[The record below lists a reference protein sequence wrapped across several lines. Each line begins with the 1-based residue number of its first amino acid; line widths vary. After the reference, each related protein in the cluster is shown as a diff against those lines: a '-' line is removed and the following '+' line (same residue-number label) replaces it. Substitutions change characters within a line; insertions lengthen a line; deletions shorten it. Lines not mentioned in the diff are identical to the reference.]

1 MKPRP
6 NRLILSGYGPLAG
19 VIAVLLLVTVT
30 VPSKAPGDANELAMA
45 GPDPYAATSP
55 ELGAVGVDAAG
66 APVVAGAPG
75 TTGAAPGTSAAAPG
89 AKPGKG
95 GKVVTTAQAAGAPR
109 AQGVA
114 AASNCAGGALQV
126 AGSAYSPACVNFSGN
141 NGGATYRGVSA
152 DTITIAIRESSA
164 SDQREQEDDEDSELE
179 KKAEEA
185 GISASPADRKRELDT
200 LVDYFNKNY
209 QLYGRKVKLVRYTG
223 RGDGQAEIAGGGQE
237 GANADAVKVAQEIK
251 AFADISALTQPYMD
265 ALVRQKVLA
274 IGGLHMPQSYYRQR
288 APFAWGQLV
297 DCTTLMNSAV
307 DLIAKRLPANENAT
321 RAGSASLRQKP
332 RKYGLIFPDDAV
344 YSQCINEARPK
355 LKAAGIS
362 FAKEIRYALQF
373 AKLQQEAPNMAAQLK
388 AAGVTTLVL
397 VTDPLL
403 PFFLTG
409 SATQQDFYPE
419 WFVSGTIGTDADVA
433 GQFYDSDQ
441 WQFALGQSYLTGFGG
456 GKNTEAYK
464 AFATMKNGKPTS
476 LVDLTYQTLMML
488 FIGLQ
493 QAGPNLTPATFA
505 QGMFSYGKRTGDYGQ
520 WSFGPNDFTSTDD
533 AREFYYDPK
542 ALSPF
547 NNRPGRCVPLNGGRR
562 YVGAS
567 WPARVT
573 MPTPPAVAP

>member
-19 VIAVLLLVTVT
+19 VIAVLLLITVT
-30 VPSKAPGDANELAMA
+30 VPSKAPNGNEQLAMSSPDQFSAA
-45 GPDPYAATSP
+45 GPGTAVP
-55 ELGAVGVDAAG
+55 GAQVPVTAAG
-66 APVVAGAPG
+66 
-75 TTGAAPGTSAAAPG
+75 T
-89 AKPGKG
+89 PGKG
-95 GKVVTTAQAAGAPR
+95 GKGTQTVTPAQVASAPR

-114 AASNCAGGALQV
+114 AAANCAGGALQV
-126 AGSAYSPACVNFSGN
+126 AGSAYSPACVQFSGN
-141 NGGATYRGVSA
+141 NGGATSRGVTA
-152 DTITIAIRESSA
+152 DTITIALRDNDFASSG
-164 SDQREQEDDEDSELE
+164 DDKNDSKQDSELK

-200 LVDYFNKNY
+200 LVAYFNKNY
-209 QLYGRKVKLVRYTG
+209 QLYGRQVKLVRYAG

-237 GANADAVKVAQEIK
+237 AANADAVKVAQEIK
-251 AFADISALTQPYMD
+251 AFADLSALTQPYMD
-265 ALVRQKVLA
+265 ALVRQKVVA
-274 IGGLHMPQSYYRQR
+274 IGGLHMPQSYYRSR
-288 APFAWGQLV
+288 APYAWGQLV

-307 DLIAKRLPANENAT
+307 DLIAKRLPASENAT
-321 RAGSASLRQKP
+321 RAGSESMRHKP

-344 YSQCINEARPK
+344 YAQCINEARPK
-355 LKAAGIS
+355 LEAAGIK
-362 FAKEIRYALQF
+362 FTKEIRYALQF

-409 SATQQDFYPE
+409 SATQQDYYPE

-441 WQFALGQSYLTGFGG
+441 WRNALGQSYLTGLGS
-456 GKNTEAYK
+456 GKDTEAYR
-464 AFATMKNGKPTS
+464 AFATMKNGNPTS

-493 QAGPNLTPATFA
+493 QAGPNLNPSTFG
-505 QGMFSYGKRTGDYGQ
+505 QGMFAYGKHVGGYGQ
-520 WSFGPNDFTSTDD
+520 WSFGPNDYTSTDD

-547 NNRPGRCVPLNGGRR
+547 NNRPGRCVPLNGGKR
-562 YVGAS
+562 YVGAT
-567 WPARVT
+567 WPAKVN

>member
-1 MKPRP
+1 MNPRP
-6 NRLILSGYGPLAG
+6 NRLILAGYGPLAG
-19 VIAVLLLVTVT
+19 VIAVLLIITVT
-30 VPSKAPGDANELAMA
+30 VPSKAPSGDEQFAV
-45 GPDPYAATSP
+45 GPADQFAATTSDP
-55 ELGAVGVDAAG
+55 TVAGANAPVAAGAVG
-66 APVVAGAPG
+66 APVAG
-75 TTGAAPGTSAAAPG
+75 
-89 AKPGKG
+89 KPGKV
-95 GKVVTTAQAAGAPR
+95 GKGAAVTPAQVASAPR

-114 AASNCAGGALQV
+114 PAANCAGGALQV
-126 AGSAYSPACVNFSGN
+126 AGSRYSPACVQFSGN
-141 NGGATYRGVSA
+141 NGGATYRGVTA
-152 DTITIAIRESSA
+152 DTITVAIREGNN
-164 SDQREQEDDEDSELE
+164 REDPNEDDEDSELE

-185 GISASPADRKRELDT
+185 GISASPADRRRELDT
-200 LVDYFNKNY
+200 LVAYFNKNY
-209 QLYGRKVKLVRYTG
+209 QLYGRQVKLVRYTG

-237 GANADAVKVAQEIK
+237 AANSDAVKVAQEIK
-251 AFADISALTQPYMD
+251 AFADLSALTQPYMD

-274 IGGLHMPQSYYRQR
+274 IGGLHMPQSYYKAR
-288 APFAWGQLV
+288 APYAWGQLV

-307 DLIAKRLPANENAT
+307 DLLAKRLAPNQNAE
-321 RAGSASLRQKP
+321 RAGSAGMRAKP

-355 LKAAGIS
+355 LKAAGIE

-409 SATQQDFYPE
+409 SATQQDYYPE

-433 GQFYDSDQ
+433 GQFYDADQ
-441 WQFALGQSYLTGFGG
+441 WQNALGQSYLTGLGS
-456 GKNTEAYK
+456 GKNTEAHR
-464 AFATMKNGKPTS
+464 AFASMKNGSPTS

-493 QAGPNLTPATFA
+493 QAGPNLNPSTFA
-505 QGMFSYGKRTGDYGQ
+505 QGLFSYGKHTGDYGQ
-520 WSFGPNDFTSTDD
+520 WSFGPNDYTSTDD
-533 AREFYYDPK
+533 AREFYFDPK

-547 NNRPGRCVPLNGGRR
+547 NNRPGRCVPVSGGKRF
-562 YVGAS
+562 VGAS
-567 WPARVT
+567 WPAKVT

>member
-1 MKPRP
+1 M
-6 NRLILSGYGPLAG
+6 
-19 VIAVLLLVTVT
+19 
-30 VPSKAPGDANELAMA
+30 VPDA
-45 GPDPYAATSP
+45 GPAA
-55 ELGAVGVDAAG
+55 AVG
-66 APVVAGAPG
+66 
-75 TTGAAPGTSAAAPG
+75 
-89 AKPGKG
+89 KPGKG
-95 GKVVTTAQAAGAPR
+95 GKAAVAPAQVASAPR

-114 AASNCAGGALQV
+114 PAANCPGGALQV
-126 AGSAYSPACVNFSGN
+126 AGSPYSPACVQFSGN
-141 NGGATYRGVSA
+141 NGGATHRGVTA
-152 DTITIAIRESSA
+152 DTITVAIREGNDREDPN
-164 SDQREQEDDEDSELE
+164 SDEENSELE

-185 GISASPADRKRELDT
+185 GISPSPADRRRELDT
-200 LVDYFNKNY
+200 LIAYFNKNY
-209 QLYGRKVKLVRYTG
+209 QLYGRQVKLVRYSG

-237 GANADAVKVAQEIK
+237 AANADAVKVAQEIK
-251 AFADISALTQPYMD
+251 AFADLSALTQPYMD

-274 IGGLHMPQSYYRQR
+274 IGGLHMPQSYYAQR
-288 APFAWGQLV
+288 APYAWGQLV

-307 DLIAKRLPANENAT
+307 DLLAKRLAPNQNAE
-321 RAGSASLRQKP
+321 RAGSAGMRAKP

-409 SATQQDFYPE
+409 SATQQDYYPE

-433 GQFYDSDQ
+433 GQFYDADQ
-441 WQFALGQSYLTGFGG
+441 WQNALGQSYLTGLGS
-456 GKNTEAYK
+456 GKNTEAYR
-464 AFATMKNGKPTS
+464 AFASMKNGSPTA

-493 QAGPNLTPATFA
+493 QAGPNLNPSTFA
-505 QGMFSYGKRTGDYGQ
+505 QGLFSYGKHTGDYGQ

-533 AREFYYDPK
+533 AREFYFDPK

-547 NNRPGRCVPLNGGRR
+547 NNRPGRCVPVSGGKRF
-562 YVGAS
+562 VGAS
-567 WPARVT
+567 WPARVN